1 MIPEV
6 LVPHGVD
13 TEHGLQVALA
23 TVAAKVK

>member
-1 MIPEV
+1 V